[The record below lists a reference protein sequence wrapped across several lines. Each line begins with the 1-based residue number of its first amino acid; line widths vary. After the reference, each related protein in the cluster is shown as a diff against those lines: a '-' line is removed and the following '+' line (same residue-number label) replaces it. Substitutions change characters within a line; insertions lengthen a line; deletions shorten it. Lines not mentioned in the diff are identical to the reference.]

1 MNHQS
6 DTHNY
11 IQPSE
16 YREKISKLLA
26 FLSELRKLENE
37 SAGSFEFH
45 RLKEAI
51 EADIYTL
58 IEAMNSEIECGSVQ
72 LQSTDLTARP
82 GRINVEEN
90 DASNSSLIDS
100 GGTFFHQEENKD
112 DQSTELIANVSSGYR
127 RENVREESFSSS
139 GSSGSEESDSI
150 SESDSDSIEY
160 YSDSYSD
167 SNSDSFEE
175 SYSSSD

>member
-72 LQSTDLTARP
+72 LQSTELTARP
-82 GRINVEEN
+82 ETINVE
-90 DASNSSLIDS
+90 DSGSSNSSEINS
-100 GGTFFHQEENKD
+100 GRTLQT
-112 DQSTELIANVSSGYR
+112 QSTELIANVRSGYR
-127 RENVREESFSSS
+127 RENDRTESSS
-139 GSSGSEESDSI
+139 SSSSSDSEVSDSI
-150 SESDSDSIEY
+150 TESDSDSIEY

-167 SNSDSFEE
+167 SNSDSFSE
-175 SYSSSD
+175 SHSSSD